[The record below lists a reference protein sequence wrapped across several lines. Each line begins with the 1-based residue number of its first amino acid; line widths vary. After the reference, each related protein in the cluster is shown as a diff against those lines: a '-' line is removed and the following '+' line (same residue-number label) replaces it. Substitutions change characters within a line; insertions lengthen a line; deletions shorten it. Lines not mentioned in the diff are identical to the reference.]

1 MADYSK
7 AISQVEQ
14 IHNLESDLD
23 CKILS
28 LEILRDKMKNEW
40 RGPASEEFQNR
51 LSKIISDIQKTKQ
64 SMSDVSNA
72 MERAAKNLR

>member
-7 AISQVEQ
+7 AISQAEQ
-14 IHNLESDLD
+14 IHNLASDLD

-40 RGPASEEFQNR
+40 RGPASEELQNR